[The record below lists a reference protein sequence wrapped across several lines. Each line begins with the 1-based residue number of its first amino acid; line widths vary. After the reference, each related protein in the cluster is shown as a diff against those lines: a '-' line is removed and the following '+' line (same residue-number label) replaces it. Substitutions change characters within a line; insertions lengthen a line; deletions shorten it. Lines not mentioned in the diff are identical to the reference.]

1 MYIEMGHVSH
11 KNQCLIRTYV
21 WAIHEVNILVQSSW
35 DQKPLKSFIFLF
47 ICVFEILLR
56 SSSDPFMLCFVFSRN
71 PELSLSFF
79 TPSISSKVKK
89 KIIIIIVGVVV
100 VVIINIIIIPIIIN
114 NNNDLGGGL
123 LSTVLALLLGNFC
136 GRYFVIRC
144 FLAFYFV
151 PLYL

>member
-1 MYIEMGHVSH
+1 MGHVSH
-11 KNQCLIRTYV
+11 RNQCLIRTYV

-47 ICVFEILLR
+47 ICVFEIPLR

-71 PELSLSFF
+71 PELSLSYF
-79 TPSISSKVKK
+79 TPSISSKVKQ

-100 VVIINIIIIPIIIN
+100 VVIIN

-123 LSTVLALLLGNFC
+123 LSTVLSGVVAREFLWKVLCHTLFC
-136 GRYFVIRC
+136 SVLFCATIFVKCMRMNI
-144 FLAFYFV
+144 
-151 PLYL
+151 